1 MFFGR
6 RRPTVGRRPLEAE
19 FIRRTSR
26 PSAEGPA
33 PIEIGPSRRCASS
46 VGLRRRRECFSVG
59 AGRPSA
65 EGPWR
70 PNSFGAQADRR
81 PKALRRLKSAS
92 KALARRASASADAG
106 NVFRSAQADRRPKA
120 FAPIEIGPSR
130 RCASSVGLRR
140 RRECFSVGAGRPSA
154 EGPRRPN
161 SFGAQADRRPK
172 ALRRLKSASKA
183 LARRAS
189 ASADAGNV
197 FRSAQADRR
206 PKAPGGRIHSA
217 HKPTAGRR
225 PSRRLKSAL
234 LGAPRP
240 ASAPADAGN
249 VFRSAQADHRPKAS
263 RGRIHSACR
272 PAMPSWAARRRY
284 PSATSRQARSIHGA
298 ITVSASRKGT
308 CWRRRA

>member
-1 MFFGR
+1 MGVVSRGHTFLWKSRRADGAFPRRWATHGLSSSMER
-6 RRPTVGRRPLEAE
+6 NPPCRNIRGFRRP
-19 FIRRTSR
+19 SR
-26 PSAEGPA
+26 
-33 PIEIGPSRRCASS
+33 
-46 VGLRRRRECFSVG
+46 
-59 AGRPSA
+59 
-65 EGPWR
+65 
-70 PNSFGAQADRR
+70 Q
-81 PKALRRLKSAS
+81 LKSAS
-92 KALARRASASADAG
+92 SGAPRQASASADAG
-106 NVFRSAQADRRPKA
+106 NVFRSAQADHRPKA
-120 FAPIEIGPSR
+120 PGGRIHSAHKPT
-130 RCASSVGLRR
+130 
-140 RRECFSVGAGRPSA
+140 AGRRPSH
-154 EGPRRPN
+154 
-161 SFGAQADRRPK
+161 
-172 ALRRLKSASKA
+172 RLKSALLGA
-183 LARRAS
+183 PRQAS

-197 FRSAQADRR
+197 FRSAQADHR

-249 VFRSAQADHRPKAS
+249 VFRSAQADHRPKAPGGRIHSAHKPTAGRRPSRRLKSALLGAPRPASAPADAGNVFRSAQADRRPKAS

-272 PAMPSWAARRRY
+272 PAMPSWAARRRC